1 MKLEPFERVTL
12 KMLRYF
18 YEVAQTKHF
27 TKAAENLNIT
37 NSPLSNRIKELE
49 EVLNVKLF
57 ERDSRN
63 VMLTE
68 AGRLLESKCQ
78 LIFQTLDVSL
88 NQVQQVGLN
97 QRNILRVGVVSSA
110 FWGGFDRLLQRFHAE
125 HDTYHADIFDLNP
138 ETQKKHLSEKKID
151 VGIVRFADALNI
163 YPYQSVSL
171 GKDVFVVAVSEQH
184 ELASKSLLRLQDLK
198 TCEFAFMSLA
208 NSASANFIINACLQ
222 EGFSPHI
229 GKQVVEPSTL
239 MAYVANSNTV
249 TLVPSTFS
257 QHHWHGHGIRFIK
270 LKESLR
276 ADLCLI
282 HDGKQES
289 AIKAEFIRTLLENAS

>member
-1 MKLEPFERVTL
+1 MKYDSFERVTL

-27 TKAAENLNIT
+27 TQAAENLNIT

-49 EVLNVKLF
+49 DILNVKLF

-63 VMLTE
+63 VTLTE
-68 AGRLLESKCQ
+68 AGQLLESKCR

-88 NQVQQVGLN
+88 NQVQQIGLN

-110 FWGGFDRLLQRFHAE
+110 FWGGFDRHLQRFHALHE
-125 HDTYHADIFDLNP
+125 SYHADIFDLNP
-138 ETQKKHLSEKKID
+138 ETQKKHLNEKKID

-163 YPYQSVSL
+163 YPYQSVSM

-184 ELASKSLLRLQDLK
+184 ELADKTLLRLQDLK
-198 TCEFAFMSLA
+198 ACEFAFMSLA
-208 NSASANFIINACLQ
+208 NSASANFIINACQ
-222 EGFSPHI
+222 QAGFSPNVS
-229 GKQVVEPSTL
+229 KQVVEPSTL

-257 QHHWHGHGIRFIK
+257 QHHWRGVRFIK

-289 AIKAEFIRTLLENAS
+289 AIKSEFIRSLLEHGEE

>member
-1 MKLEPFERVTL
+1 EPFERVTL

-151 VGIVRFADALNI
+151 IGIVRFADALNI

-184 ELASKSLLRLQDLK
+184 ELA
-198 TCEFAFMSLA
+198 
-208 NSASANFIINACLQ
+208 
-222 EGFSPHI
+222 
-229 GKQVVEPSTL
+229 
-239 MAYVANSNTV
+239 
-249 TLVPSTFS
+249 
-257 QHHWHGHGIRFIK
+257 
-270 LKESLR
+270 
-276 ADLCLI
+276 
-282 HDGKQES
+282 
-289 AIKAEFIRTLLENAS
+289 

>member
-1 MKLEPFERVTL
+1 MKSEPFERVTL

-110 FWGGFDRLLQRFHAE
+110 FW
-125 HDTYHADIFDLNP
+125 ADL
-138 ETQKKHLSEKKID
+138 
-151 VGIVRFADALNI
+151 IVC
-163 YPYQSVSL
+163 Y
-171 GKDVFVVAVSEQH
+171 
-184 ELASKSLLRLQDLK
+184 
-198 TCEFAFMSLA
+198 
-208 NSASANFIINACLQ
+208 SASMLSMTLITPTFLTLTQ
-222 EGFSPHI
+222 RR
-229 GKQVVEPSTL
+229 KRSTL
-239 MAYVANSNTV
+239 ARRKSMWALCV
-249 TLVPSTFS
+249 LLMHSTF
-257 QHHWHGHGIRFIK
+257 IRISRYLWAK
-270 LKESLR
+270 M
-276 ADLCLI
+276 CLWWRCR
-282 HDGKQES
+282 S
-289 AIKAEFIRTLLENAS
+289 NMS

>member
-1 MKLEPFERVTL
+1 MKSEPFERVTL

-110 FWGGFDRLLQRFHAE
+110 FWGGFDRLLQH
-125 HDTYHADIFDLNP
+125 TYHADIFDLNP

-184 ELASKSLLRLQDLK
+184 ELASKSLLRLQDWRILPRQTSSSMPVCK
-198 TCEFAFMSLA
+198 KAFHPILA
-208 NSASANFIINACLQ
+208 N
-222 EGFSPHI
+222 
-229 GKQVVEPSTL
+229 KWW
-239 MAYVANSNTV
+239 
-249 TLVPSTFS
+249 S
-257 QHHWHGHGIRFIK
+257 Q
-270 LKESLR
+270 
-276 ADLCLI
+276 AP
-282 HDGKQES
+282 
-289 AIKAEFIRTLLENAS
+289 

>member
-1 MKLEPFERVTL
+1 MKYDSFDRVTL

-27 TKAAENLNIT
+27 TQAAENLNIT

-63 VMLTE
+63 VTLTE
-68 AGRLLESKCQ
+68 AGLLLESKCR

-110 FWGGFDRLLQRFHAE
+110 FWGGFDHHLQRFHAL
-125 HDTYHADIFDLNP
+125 HDSYHADIFDLNP

-184 ELASKSLLRLQDLK
+184 ELANKALLRLQDLK
-198 TCEFAFMSLA
+198 ACEFAFMSLA
-208 NSASANFIINACLQ
+208 NSASANFIINACQQL
-222 EGFSPHI
+222 GFSPNVS
-229 GKQVVEPSTL
+229 KQVVEPNTL

-257 QHHWHGHGIRFIK
+257 QHHWRGIRFIK

-282 HDGKQES
+282 HDNKQES
-289 AIKAEFIRTLLENAS
+289 AIKAEFIRSLLENAN